1 MENYEHLKYWEWQID
16 ADCVDI
22 YLPENIVSIMIIIAC
37 IQAETNYYWCSLQS
51 E

>member
-1 MENYEHLKYWEWQID
+1 MNISSTESGND

-22 YLPENIVSIMIIIAC
+22 YLPENIVSTMVIVVFKLKQIFDVV
-37 IQAETNYYWCSLQS
+37 YSLS

>member
-1 MENYEHLKYWEWQID
+1 MENYGHLKYWEWQID

-22 YLPENIVSIMIIIAC
+22 YLPENIVSIMIIIVFKLKQ
-37 IQAETNYYWCSLQS
+37 IIDVVYSLS

>member
-1 MENYEHLKYWEWQID
+1 MNISSTESGND

-37 IQAETNYYWCSLQS
+37 IQAETNYY
-51 E
+51 

>member
-1 MENYEHLKYWEWQID
+1 MNISSTESGND

-22 YLPENIVSIMIIIAC
+22 YLPENIVSTMVIVFKLKQIDVV
-37 IQAETNYYWCSLQS
+37 YSLS